1 MTNTNQYPEPT
12 VGALIFN
19 DEDQLLLVKT
29 HKWKGKYTIPGGHVE
44 LGERLVEALR
54 REVFE
59 ETGLELVHGEFLCHQ
74 EFIYDDTFWEKR
86 HFIFFDFV
94 CRVRGGS
101 VNLNDEAQEF
111 AWVDLS
117 RVDDYPV
124 DKYVKYALS
133 LISDDPS
140 ILEKTRTYLK

>member
-1 MTNTNQYPEPT
+1 MTKNTQYPEPT

-19 DEDQLLLVKT
+19 AEDQLLLVKT
-29 HKWKGKYTIPGGHVE
+29 HKWKGNYTIPGGHVE
-44 LGERLVEALR
+44 LGERLVEALK
-54 REVFE
+54 REVNE
-59 ETGLELVHGEFLCHQ
+59 ETGLELIHGEFLCHQ
-74 EFIYDDTFWEKR
+74 EFVYDDTFWEKR

-94 CRVRGGS
+94 CRVREGS

-111 AWVDLS
+111 VWVDLN
-117 RVDDYPV
+117 RVNEYPI

-133 LISDDPS
+133 LISEDPS